1 MSKLIFNKFKR
12 HISKA
17 SFDKQ
22 LSLGDLGDEVMETNL
37 FPDNESLGS
46 DFLKEAL
53 NKEGFR
59 LTSQRQK
66 ILDLFNNEIRGHHLC
81 AEEIHQR
88 LAEQGE
94 KISVSTVYRALHV
107 MVNLG
112 LLQELE
118 LAEERKYYE
127 LRSPILS
134 QHHHLVCVHC
144 GEVNEFED
152 YNITQVS
159 GNETQERGFSLLNS
173 QFTVYGICPH
183 CQGRY
188 IN

>member
-1 MSKLIFNKFKR
+1 
-12 HISKA
+12 
-17 SFDKQ
+17 
-22 LSLGDLGDEVMETNL
+22 METNL
-37 FPDNESLGS
+37 FREHERNSA
-46 DFLKEAL
+46 DFLKEIL

-66 ILDLFNNEIRGHHLC
+66 ILELFNAEGGEHHLC
-81 AEEIHQR
+81 AEEIHQK

-127 LRSPILS
+127 LRSPVLH

-152 YNITQVS
+152 AIITQVS
-159 GNETQERGFSLLNS
+159 GHETQERGFSLLNS
-173 QFTVYGICPH
+173 QFTVYGICPR

>member
-1 MSKLIFNKFKR
+1 ME
-12 HISKA
+12 A
-17 SFDKQ
+17 SGFQ
-22 LSLGDLGDEVMETNL
+22 GDEGK
-37 FPDNESLGS
+37 SSG
-46 DFLKEAL
+46 FLKEIL

-66 ILDLFNNEIRGHHLC
+66 ILDLFNTEATGHHLC
-81 AEEIHQR
+81 AEDIHQH
-88 LAEQGE
+88 LARQGE

-127 LRSPILS
+127 LRNPILH

-152 YNITQVS
+152 VTITQVS
-159 GNETQERGFSLLNS
+159 SAETQERGFSLLNG
-173 QFTVYGICPH
+173 QFTVYGICPR

-188 IN
+188 INSSILGQV